1 MIKQRTHPDPRRS
14 QGMTLVELLTVMTV
28 VAILG
33 TLAVGA
39 YGRYGLRA
47 NRTDATATLLRIQ
60 MAEEKFFLGNNT
72 YTIDFINGAPTGLGI
87 LGSTSTPN
95 GRYVIT
101 LGAGTSGAIGTSYL
115 ATATATGGQ
124 VNDDPNCLT
133 LTIDDKGTRTPADS
147 TGCWK

>member
-1 MIKQRTHPDPRRS
+1 MNKLRTSADPQHSR
-14 QGMTLVELLTVMTV
+14 GMTLVELLTVMTI

-39 YGRYGLRA
+39 YSRYGLRA
-47 NRTDATATLLRIQ
+47 NRSDATATLLRIQ
-60 MAEEKFFLGNNT
+60 MAEEKFFLSNNT
-72 YTIDFINGAPTGLGI
+72 YTTDFTSGPPTGLGV
-87 LGSTSTPN
+87 LSTSSTPN
-95 GRYVIT
+95 GRYIIT
-101 LGAGTSGAIGTSYL
+101 LGPGSSGAIGTSYTV
-115 ATATATGGQ
+115 TATATGGQ